1 MRSLILLFFLLL
13 PITNILAQN
22 SPPPIRVNLAE
33 AIEIALIKNYELQ
46 AIRIAEEDFQLQV
59 KGGFSIAY
67 PTIEAFSSYTR
78 NIKDANP
85 FAGSSAGDFF
95 SGFAFVE
102 WLGYNETVRTDGLTA
117 TQPISFAEF
126 ADRQQRGIDAA
137 GIIPAEPG
145 DNPFSV
151 ANQYLNSITATYEIF
166 NGPNWI
172 TLFQKSGIRTRL
184 KQISKATERQEQ
196 VIIGQVREAFYA
208 ALLAEEEA
216 RVAAQS
222 VARTK
227 ASRDETALRVSSGIL
242 PKIDR
247 LTMDVELV
255 NQESNL
261 VQAQSKASNH
271 LDQLKYLLGIPLEQ
285 ELTLNG
291 QLKVQDPTSYISLVG
306 MDLFEQASQ
315 IRPDHEEA
323 RLAHTFA
330 RNRFRASKANR
341 LPVLEVFANF
351 NYSGRVPDNRTFTVT
366 DPTNPFSFSQGSN
379 TYFSK
384 AYWQSAFNVGL
395 NLTWTIFNGFGR
407 RNSIA
412 QAEVVARQAALNID
426 LLNASTKS
434 EINSAMRSLETAFH
448 QIKHQEAN
456 VANAELNYEYTLAR
470 VNEGVANTLQL
481 RTASTQLDTSKLN
494 YLRAVHSFLT
504 SKSQLEVAVGIPSD
518 QQFDTQ
524 LATTYK

>member
-1 MRSLILLFFLLL
+1 MRVLILLSLLL
-13 PITNILAQN
+13 SPFTAVSAQTPL
-22 SPPPIRVNLAE
+22 PPVRVTLGE
-33 AIEIALIKNYELQ
+33 AIEIALIKNYQLQ
-46 AIRIAEEDFQLQV
+46 AVRMAEEDMRLQV
-59 KGGFSIAY
+59 KAGFSIAY
-67 PTIEAFSSYTR
+67 PTVEATSSYTR

-95 SGFAFVE
+95 SGFAFIE
-102 WLGYNETVRTDGLTA
+102 WLGYNETVRTDGLSA
-117 TQPISFAEF
+117 TNPITFAEF
-126 ADRQQRGIDAA
+126 ADRQRRGIDAA
-137 GIIPAEPG
+137 GIIAADPG

-151 ANQYLNSITATYEIF
+151 ANQYLNSVTATYEIF

-184 KQISKATERQEQ
+184 KQISKTTERQQ
-196 VIIGQVREAFYA
+196 QIVIGQIREAFYA
-208 ALLAEEEA
+208 ALLADQEV

-227 ASRDETALRVSSGIL
+227 ASRNETALRVSSGIL

-261 VQAQSKASNH
+261 VQAQTQASNR
-271 LDQLKYLLGIPLEQ
+271 LDQLKYLLGMPLEQ
-285 ELTLNG
+285 ELILNG
-291 QLKVQDPTSYISLVG
+291 ELEVQDPSSYLSLMGV
-306 MDLFEQASQ
+306 DLFEQASLS
-315 IRPDHEEA
+315 RPDHEEA

-330 RNRFRASKANR
+330 RNRFRSSKASR
-341 LPVLEVFANF
+341 LPVLEVFATYNF
-351 NYSGRVPDNRTFTVT
+351 SGRVPDNRTFTLT
-366 DPTNPFSFSQGSN
+366 DPTNPFAFTQGSN

-407 RNSIA
+407 RNTIA

-434 EINSAMRSLETAFH
+434 EINTAMRSLETSFH

-494 YLRAVHSFLT
+494 YLRAIHSYLT
-504 SKSQLEVAVGIPSD
+504 SQSQLEVALGIPLE

-524 LATTYK
+524 LATTTK

>member
-1 MRSLILLFFLLL
+1 MRLLI
-13 PITNILAQN
+13 ILALVL
-22 SPPPIRVNLAE
+22 SPLSVTFAQTSLPSVRVTLEE
-33 AIEIALIKNYELQ
+33 AIEIALIKNYQLQ
-46 AIRIAEEDFQLQV
+46 AVRIAEEDFQLQV
-59 KGGFSIAY
+59 KSGFSIAY
-67 PTIEAFSSYTR
+67 PTIEGVSSYTR

-95 SGFAFVE
+95 SGFAFIE
-102 WLGYNETVRTDGLTA
+102 WLGYNETVRTDGLSA
-117 TQPISFAEF
+117 TNPITFAEF
-126 ADRQQRGIDAA
+126 ADRQQRGLNAA
-137 GIIPAEPG
+137 GIIPAESG

-151 ANQYLNSITATYEIF
+151 ANQYLNSLTATYEIF

-184 KQISKATERQEQ
+184 KQVTKATERQEQ
-196 VIIGQVREAFYA
+196 VVIGQVREAFYA
-208 ALLAEEEA
+208 ALLADEEA

-222 VARTK
+222 VARTE
-227 ASRDETALRVSSGIL
+227 ASRNETALRVSSGIL

-261 VQAQSKASNH
+261 VQAQTKASNS
-271 LDQLKYLLGIPLEQ
+271 LDQLKYLLGMPLEQ
-285 ELTLNG
+285 ELILNG
-291 QLKVQDPTSYISLVG
+291 KLEVQDPSSYLSLAG
-306 MDLFEQASQ
+306 IDLFEQASLS
-315 IRPDHEEA
+315 RPDHEEA

-330 RNRFRASKANR
+330 RNRFRASKASR
-341 LPVLEVFANF
+341 LPVLEVFATF
-351 NYSGRVPDNRTFTVT
+351 NYSGRVPDNRTFTVS
-366 DPTNPFSFSQGSN
+366 DPTNPFSFTQQSN

-434 EINSAMRSLETAFH
+434 EINTAMRSLETAYH

-481 RTASTQLDTSKLN
+481 RTASTQLDTSRLN
-494 YLRAVHSFLT
+494 YLRSIHNFLT
-504 SKSQLEVAVGIPSD
+504 SRSQLEVALGIPIEQPFDS
-518 QQFDTQ
+518 QF
-524 LATTYK
+524 ATTTK